1 MPPTWRRG
9 QASRPID
16 GVACLRRD
24 ATAHSLAC
32 PFASS
37 LAGPGGRLIRFY
49 AQAFSSRS
57 EHCNVVHGDMIIF
70 HMG

>member
-1 MPPTWRRG
+1 MPPTRRRG
-9 QASRPID
+9 QASRLID
-16 GVACLRRD
+16 GGVRLRRD
-24 ATAHSLAC
+24 AIAHSLGC

-57 EHCNVVHGDMIIF
+57 EHCSVVHGNMIIF